1 MIVKVNGLKKSFG
14 KTKAVDDVSFI
25 FGSGDIFGF
34 VGPNGAGKTTTMRI
48 ISTLDHP
55 DCGDVC
61 FDGVSAVEYPERIR
75 LKMGFVPDTLPVV
88 ADTTVHEYLDF
99 FARAYGINGRDR
111 IRTIGEV
118 EDFTKLTDLRDK
130 LLKSLSKGMKQR
142 VCLGR
147 ALIHNP
153 DVLILDEPAA
163 GLDPRARV
171 ELRELLQVLSEQ
183 GKAILIS
190 SHILTELTEI
200 CNGAIIMEQG
210 KVLEKGSISD
220 IIARGTPR
228 CAITV
233 RVLDRKAELQTLLM
247 TIPGVDN
254 IAVADNDIVI
264 SLEGGEPECAELLTF
279 IVGAG
284 FKVSE
289 FQRKRTDLE
298 DIFMK
303 ITKGAVQ

>member
-1 MIVKVNGLKKSFG
+1 MI
-14 KTKAVDDVSFI
+14 
-25 FGSGDIFGF
+25 
-34 VGPNGAGKTTTMRI
+34 
-48 ISTLDHP
+48 
-55 DCGDVC
+55 
-61 FDGVSAVEYPERIR
+61 
-75 LKMGFVPDTLPVV
+75 
-88 ADTTVHEYLDF
+88 
-99 FARAYGINGRDR
+99 
-111 IRTIGEV
+111 
-118 EDFTKLTDLRDK
+118 
-130 LLKSLSKGMKQR
+130 SLSKGMKQR

-171 ELRELLQVLSEQ
+171 ELRELLQVLAEQ
-183 GKAILIS
+183 DKAILIS

-233 RVLDRKAELQTLLM
+233 RVLDRKAELQNLLM
-247 TIPGVDN
+247 TTPGVDN
-254 IAVADNDIVI
+254 VAVVDDDIAI
-264 SLEGGEPECAELLTF
+264 SLEGGEPECAELLTL
-279 IVGAG
+279 IVGSG